1 MHMHQKIRS
10 ELTFSF
16 CMLILFTQ
24 SGDLGH
30 HVPVDASGC
39 LRILLTWCWCLH
51 ALVCVHVDIVVS
63 FLFLLSFPHSGKVQ
77 VTGAEFLCHQAD
89 IFPGRY
95 HGSVPHRPVAPG
107 LPRTLPLLYERQ
119 SYTGTCRSQETPLS
133 SAPGKG
139 CFEFLLQIY
148 IYIYI
153 NWCSFLNNFP
163 VLLLYK
169 LNFRLFHPCF

>member
-1 MHMHQKIRS
+1 MARLHQENPSK
-10 ELTFSF
+10 LTFSF

-24 SGDLGH
+24 SGVLGH
-30 HVPVDASGC
+30 HVPGDAPGC

-63 FLFLLSFPHSGKVQ
+63 FLFLLSFPHSRKVQ

-119 SYTGTCRSQETPLS
+119 SYTGMCRSEETPLS

-139 CFEFLLQIY
+139 CFWI
-148 IYIYI
+148 
-153 NWCSFLNNFP
+153 SFTNIK
-163 VLLLYK
+163 LY
-169 LNFRLFHPCF
+169 NECYSS